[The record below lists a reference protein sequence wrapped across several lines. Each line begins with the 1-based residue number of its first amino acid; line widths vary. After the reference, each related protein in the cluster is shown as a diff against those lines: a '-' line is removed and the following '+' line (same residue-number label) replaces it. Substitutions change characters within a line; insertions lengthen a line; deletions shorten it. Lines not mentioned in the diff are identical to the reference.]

1 MISYSANNKVNLMDI
16 TMKTFLEKLL
26 RVSII
31 IFMNKQKKKTNLS
44 LYYGCGD
51 TFGSSVGIHVQ
62 SVDDV

>member
-1 MISYSANNKVNLMDI
+1 MDI

-31 IFMNKQKKKTNLS
+31 IFMNKQKENSRTFP
-44 LYYGCGD
+44 YIMDAGD